1 MKIIEKTTEFELTED
16 TAVAIGKFDG
26 FHMGHQKLLH
36 MVTEQKAKGLAAA
49 VFTFVP
55 SPAAFFSK
63 SSGRSKDS
71 SNREVSTTGAFF
83 FESFFQLPMI
93 RPLYRITG

>member
-36 MVTEQKAKGLAAA
+36 KSPEPQKAEI
-49 VFTFVP
+49 FP
-55 SPAAFFSK
+55 HPA
-63 SSGRSKDS
+63 
-71 SNREVSTTGAFF
+71 N
-83 FESFFQLPMI
+83 
-93 RPLYRITG
+93 